1 MNRIPVILDVDTGLD
16 DALAILL
23 VSDLAQL
30 QLIGL
35 ACVNGNASVEDTYR
49 NTRFIAKLLNIKV
62 PISKGAAYPMIN
74 KILHAKEAH
83 GSYGLG
89 NLKVEM
95 DPEKHILPASQM
107 YLKLLTEATEPIT
120 IIATGPL
127 TNLAHLIINHPELI
141 SKIKMISFMGGST
154 TQGNVT
160 PYAEF
165 NAHSDPEAMNVVL
178 SSGIALMMAGLNIT
192 NDLRIKAEAVT
203 KVVKDPSEPQKIFI
217 DFIDFYANSAFYRHE
232 NRGAALH
239 DSTAVA
245 AVAFPEAFE
254 KNVKSIIVDISKE
267 ERRGQ
272 SREEGELLNVSV
284 LTSVDLKFMVD
295 LTVESIHHLRR
306 TE

>member
-16 DALAILL
+16 DALALLL

-30 QLIGL
+30 QLMGL

-62 PISKGAAYPMIN
+62 PVSKGAAYPMIN

-95 DPEKHILPASQM
+95 EAEKHILPASQM
-107 YLKLLTEATEPIT
+107 YIKLLTETTEPIT

-127 TNLAHLIINHPELI
+127 TNLAHLIVNHPELKP
-141 SKIKMISFMGGST
+141 KIKMISFMGGST

-165 NAHSDPEAMNVVL
+165 NAHGDPEALSVVL
-178 SSGIALMMAGLNIT
+178 KSGIALMMAGLNIT
-192 NDLRIKAEAVT
+192 NDLRIKPEAVT
-203 KVVKDPSEPQKIFI
+203 KMVKDPTDTQKIFI

-254 KNVKSIIVDISKE
+254 KSMKSITVDVSKDVRRGETKE
-267 ERRGQ
+267 EGDIN
-272 SREEGELLNVSV
+272 NVLV
-284 LTSVDLKFMVD
+284 LTSVDPKFMVK
-295 LTVESIHHLRR
+295 LTVESIQHLRR
-306 TE
+306 SE

>member
-30 QLIGL
+30 QLLGL

-49 NTRFIAKLLNIKV
+49 NTRFIAKLLNLKV
-62 PISKGAAYPMIN
+62 PVSKGAAYPMIN
-74 KILHAKEAH
+74 KILHAKDAH

-107 YLKLLTEATEPIT
+107 YLKLLTETTKPVT

-127 TNLAHLIINHPELI
+127 TNLAHLIINHPELKA
-141 SKIKMISFMGGST
+141 KIKTISFMGGSL

-165 NAHSDPEAMNVVL
+165 NAHADPEALNVVL
-178 SSGIALMMAGLNIT
+178 SSGMDLMMAGLNIT
-192 NDLRIKAEAVT
+192 NDLRIKAEVVNKAVQNPT
-203 KVVKDPSEPQKIFI
+203 ETQKIFI
-217 DFIDFYANSAFYRHE
+217 DLLDFYANSAFYRQAK
-232 NRGAALH
+232 RGAALH

-245 AVAFPEAFE
+245 AVAFPEAF
-254 KNVKSIIVDISKE
+254 KKSVKSIVIDVSKDV
-267 ERRGQ
+267 RRGETK
-272 SREEGELLNVSV
+272 EEGEMNKVFV
-284 LTSVDLKFMVD
+284 LTSVELKFMTN
-295 LTVESIHHLRR
+295 LTIESIQHLRR
-306 TE
+306 AE

>member
-30 QLIGL
+30 ELIGI

-49 NTRFIAKLLNIKV
+49 NTRFIAKLLNLKC
-62 PISKGAAYPMIN
+62 PISKGAACPMIN
-74 KILHAKEAH
+74 KVLHAKEAH

-107 YLKLLTEATEPIT
+107 YLKVLTEALEPVT

-127 TNLAHLIINHPELI
+127 TNLAHLMINHPELKK
-141 SKIKMISFMGGST
+141 KIKMISFMGGSL

-165 NAHSDPEAMNVVL
+165 NTHADPEAMSVILKSEIPLV
-178 SSGIALMMAGLNIT
+178 MAGLNIT
-192 NDLRIKAEAVT
+192 SDLRIKPEAAL
-203 KVVKDPSEPQKIFI
+203 KVIKDPTETQKIFI
-217 DFIDFYANSAFYRHE
+217 DFLEFYAQSAFYTHE
-232 NRGAALH
+232 NKGAALH

-245 AVAFPEAFE
+245 DVAFPEAFE
-254 KNVKSIIVDISKE
+254 KSLKSIIVDVSKD

-272 SREEGELLNVSV
+272 TREEGESLSVLV
-284 LTSVDLKFMVD
+284 LTSVDLKFMVN